1 MVEGKEEREVKL
13 STIVVKEI
21 EEQVEKKEV
30 NLWGKNVWK
39 PQNFKGEMILGVKW

>member
-21 EEQVEKKEV
+21 EEQVEKEV
-30 NLWGKNVWK
+30 NL
-39 PQNFKGEMILGVKW
+39 